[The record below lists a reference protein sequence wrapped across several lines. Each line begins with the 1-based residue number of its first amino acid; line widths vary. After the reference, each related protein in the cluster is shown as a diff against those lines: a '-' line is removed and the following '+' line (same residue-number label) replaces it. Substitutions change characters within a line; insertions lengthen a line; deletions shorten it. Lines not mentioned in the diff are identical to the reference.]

1 MTAYRAMLRS
11 PCLKIQGQALM
22 QRLPLAAPPVVMPA
36 QAGIQQGPFEAKAL
50 GWIPAFAGMTP
61 RRHRSGHTRRPRQR
75 QRLRRLALAA
85 LGCWASIAHAEEWDL
100 ATCQRE
106 AGHHS
111 PVLGA
116 ARARWNQMAAR
127 TRLDYAEQLPTIGL
141 NADYERSEF
150 ANANSPEADQREL
163 FLQAQQEIVRY
174 GATTDSRFA
183 AKHREQAE
191 KARYR
196 EAIINVDSKV
206 RQAYYRLLLTRDE
219 IASRDELLAYFRAKM
234 DRVQTRLDA
243 GLARPVELYE
253 AELEV
258 LEEQTR
264 INNLQ
269 RELRALHLKLFTEIG
284 LVGKRSLRDIEVV
297 GPPYEQLQLL
307 DPSEE
312 DLSVLI
318 EEARANRPHLA
329 ELVWQIGQQQHQAR
343 SVFWQ
348 WLPHV
353 GLQLTKEVQDTDLG
367 LNWSGNG
374 QTWKLVGSGR
384 RSLASEGLDPALDM
398 GEGWRVMAN
407 VSLPLF
413 QGGQRLARG
422 AEERA
427 RLHELRQDRDET
439 RNLIELEVVEAFY
452 ALKSRRENTQILR
465 RRADVA
471 RQRLDTVEEL
481 FENAMG
487 NLNFDDIRRQRV
499 AVNFAEQSY
508 FAERLAYILAA
519 EELRRVLGRALNSD
533 FYKTP

>member
-1 MTAYRAMLRS
+1 MTTYRS
-11 PCLKIQGQALM
+11 
-22 QRLPLAAPPVVMPA
+22 
-36 QAGIQQGPFEAKAL
+36 
-50 GWIPAFAGMTP
+50 
-61 RRHRSGHTRRPRQR
+61 
-75 QRLRRLALAA
+75 ALAA
-85 LGCWASIAHAEEWDL
+85 LCCLASVAHAEEWNL
-100 ATCQRE
+100 TTCQRE
-106 AGHHS
+106 AGYHS

-116 ARARWNQMAAR
+116 ARARWNQMRAR
-127 TRLDYAEQLPTIGL
+127 TRFDYSEQLPTIGL
-141 NADYERSEF
+141 NADYARSEF
-150 ANANSPEADQREL
+150 ADALETDLRLSDSTELAEVSGRSQREL

-174 GATTDSRFA
+174 GATTPSRFA
-183 AKHREQAE
+183 AKHQEQAE

-196 EAIINVDSKV
+196 EAIIAVDSKV

-243 GLARPVELYE
+243 GLARPVELHE

-258 LEEQTR
+258 LEEQSR

-284 LVGKRSLRDIEVV
+284 LVGKRSLRAIEIV

-312 DLSVLI
+312 DLPDLI

-329 ELVWQIGQQQHQAR
+329 ELVWQIGEQQHQAR

-384 RSLASEGLDPALDM
+384 RSLASQGLDPALDT
-398 GEGWRVMAN
+398 GENWRVMAN

-413 QGGQRLARG
+413 QGGRRLAQG

-452 ALKSRRENTQILR
+452 DLKSRRENTQILR

-519 EELRRVLGRALNSD
+519 EELRRILGRALNSE

>member
-1 MTAYRAMLRS
+1 MTAYRS
-11 PCLKIQGQALM
+11 
-22 QRLPLAAPPVVMPA
+22 
-36 QAGIQQGPFEAKAL
+36 
-50 GWIPAFAGMTP
+50 
-61 RRHRSGHTRRPRQR
+61 
-75 QRLRRLALAA
+75 ALAA
-85 LGCWASIAHAEEWDL
+85 LCCLASVAHTEEWDL
-100 ATCQRE
+100 TTCQRE

-111 PVLGA
+111 PMLGA
-116 ARARWNQMAAR
+116 ARARWNQMRAR

-150 ANANSPEADQREL
+150 ANANAPEADQREL

-174 GATTDSRFA
+174 GATTPSRFV
-183 AKHREQAE
+183 AKHQEQAE

-196 EAIINVDSKV
+196 EAIIAVDSKV

-243 GLARPVELYE
+243 GLARPVGLHEAELGE
-253 AELEV
+253 VGGQTRINNIPRELHEPELEV

-284 LVGKRSLRDIEVV
+284 LVGKRSLRAIEIV

-307 DPSEE
+307 DPSEA
-312 DLSVLI
+312 DLPALI

-329 ELVWQIGQQQHQAR
+329 ELVWQIGEQQHQAR

-348 WLPHV
+348 WLPQV
-353 GLQLTKEVQDTDLG
+353 GLQLTKDLQDTDLG

-384 RSLASEGLDPALDM
+384 RSLASQGLDPALDM

-413 QGGQRLARG
+413 QGGRRLAQS
-422 AEERA
+422 AQERA
-427 RLHELRQDRDET
+427 RLRELRQDRDET

-519 EELRRVLGRALNSD
+519 EELRRVLGRALNSE

>member
-1 MTAYRAMLRS
+1 MTAYRS
-11 PCLKIQGQALM
+11 
-22 QRLPLAAPPVVMPA
+22 
-36 QAGIQQGPFEAKAL
+36 
-50 GWIPAFAGMTP
+50 
-61 RRHRSGHTRRPRQR
+61 
-75 QRLRRLALAA
+75 ALAA
-85 LGCWASIAHAEEWDL
+85 LCCLASVIHAEEWDL
-100 ATCQRE
+100 TTCQRE

-111 PVLGA
+111 PILGA
-116 ARARWNQMAAR
+116 ARARWNQMRAR

-141 NADYERSEF
+141 NADYARSEF
-150 ANANSPEADQREL
+150 VDAPETDLRLSSGRSQREL

-174 GATTDSRFA
+174 GATTPSRFA
-183 AKHREQAE
+183 AKHQEQAE

-196 EAIINVDSKV
+196 EAIIAVDSKV

-243 GLARPVELYE
+243 GLARPVELHE

-258 LEEQTR
+258 LEEQSR

-269 RELRALHLKLFTEIG
+269 RALRALHLQLFTEIG
-284 LVGKRSLRDIEVV
+284 LVGKRSLRAIEIV

-307 DPSEE
+307 DPSEA
-312 DLSVLI
+312 DLPALI

-329 ELVWQIGQQQHQAR
+329 ELVWQIGEQQHQAR

-353 GLQLTKEVQDTDLG
+353 GLQLTKDVQDTDLG

-413 QGGQRLARG
+413 QGGRRLAQS
-422 AEERA
+422 AQERA
-427 RLHELRQDRDET
+427 RLRELRQDRDET

-452 ALKSRRENTQILR
+452 DLKSRRENTQILR

-519 EELRRVLGRALNSD
+519 EELRRILGRALNSE